1 MWKWSHLSHNFP
13 LVSSQTSK
21 GIPWPYYWGENG
33 CFLFVFGPYGSISG
47 VMTLRPLERSTLPPV
62 ATHPLALLM
71 VFCMLQL
78 APTKCSFAVYDVVC
92 LFVYLLIWLHRWLC
106 TSDSRF
112 TRSEPFVMSKF
123 SVPFSFTYIAGFRL
137 DVHTIGYFSLFSS

>member
-1 MWKWSHLSHNFP
+1 MLKWSHLSHNFP

-21 GIPWPYYWGENG
+21 GISWPYYWGENG

-47 VMTLRPLERSTLPPV
+47 LMTLRPLERSTLPPV

-92 LFVYLLIWLHRWLC
+92 LCLC
-106 TSDSRF
+106 TCWFDY
-112 TRSEPFVMSKF
+112 TTAFVHASCECACQQVFFFYWVFNSNNSKYVLKSLKSKSFIMS
-123 SVPFSFTYIAGFRL
+123 
-137 DVHTIGYFSLFSS
+137 